1 MLPGPDYKKPS
12 FDQEQGYQGNGI
24 MQAAGGPGMGSEQVT
39 TDTVRLPFSALFSLI
54 TNFCSPKCLIM
65 NLADFSLLVQV
76 MVPDNMVGLI
86 IGRGG
91 EQITRLQVVP
101 ENFKIFAGLKN
112 VMTTLKDV
120 SRPSFS
126 GGEWLQDPD
135 VPRQPGNAAQV
146 TARPCFAVKAESLS

>member
-1 MLPGPDYKKPS
+1 
-12 FDQEQGYQGNGI
+12 
-24 MQAAGGPGMGSEQVT
+24 MGSEQVT

-65 NLADFSLLVQV
+65 NLADCSLLVQV

-101 ENFKIFAGLKN
+101 EHFKIFAGLKK
-112 VMTTLKDV
+112 VMSTLRNV
-120 SRPSFS
+120 SRPSFFR
-126 GGEWLQDPD
+126 L
-135 VPRQPGNAAQV
+135 RAAARSRCPK
-146 TARPCFAVKAESLS
+146 TARECRTGDGSAMVRC

>member
-1 MLPGPDYKKPS
+1 
-12 FDQEQGYQGNGI
+12 
-24 MQAAGGPGMGSEQVT
+24 MGSEQVT

-65 NLADFSLLVQV
+65 NLADCSLLVQV

-101 ENFKIFAGLKN
+101 ENFQIFAGLKKRHDN
-112 VMTTLKDV
+112 FEGCLKTKFFRRRV
-120 SRPSFS
+120 VARSRCPK
-126 GGEWLQDPD
+126 
-135 VPRQPGNAAQV
+135 
-146 TARPCFAVKAESLS
+146 TARECLTGDGSTMLRCLG

>member
-1 MLPGPDYKKPS
+1 
-12 FDQEQGYQGNGI
+12 
-24 MQAAGGPGMGSEQVT
+24 MGSEQVT

-101 ENFKIFAGLKN
+101 ENFKIFAGLKKRHDN
-112 VMTTLKDV
+112 FEGCLKTK
-120 SRPSFS
+120 FF
-126 GGEWLQDPD
+126 Q
-135 VPRQPGNAAQV
+135 
-146 TARPCFAVKAESLS
+146 AESGCKIQMSQDSQGMPHR